1 MISTRIYSLM
11 SSMERKNLNRFL
23 RFIESPYFNVN
34 QSITDLSVYLAQ
46 SIKSGDLNTLLPK
59 EEIWKQILLKKEDY
73 NDLKFRKLCNDLLER
88 FEKFLI
94 TEQLEKSN
102 LLQAN
107 LLLNAI
113 KDHKMVSLVEKQRK
127 KSSRNFSR
135 SLEQQS
141 SDYFLNK
148 YFFARNLQDLVTNY
162 ERKKS
167 QKGKTSFTRDIY
179 DELTT
184 NLDAFYTIEKLRFA
198 TDVLTWRKLYKVD
211 VDVDISQIQDLLSK
225 EKLESTPAIQIY
237 HLLYQLVSNQAG
249 DKEYLKLKDLIKA
262 EIGNFRIVE
271 QREITDALLTY
282 IIKHVNKGDKN
293 ILHELLDLYDWAIE
307 EEVILE
313 NGHLSPTTFRNYVVA
328 GLRISEFEK
337 IESFIESKSEL
348 LKPSQKENAV
358 NFCRARVSFHNKD
371 FSNVLVHLNKVN
383 YDDIWYNINSRYYLL
398 ASYYELDEYEA
409 LTLSINSFL
418 VFLRREKS
426 IEGARKEKQ
435 ISFVKYLKKLLYIR
449 HSKIQLKKLREV
461 IEDNSAVFNKSWL
474 LEKID
479 ELI

>member
-1 MISTRIYSLM
+1 M

-179 DELTT
+179 C
-184 NLDAFYTIEKLRFA
+184 
-198 TDVLTWRKLYKVD
+198 
-211 VDVDISQIQDLLSK
+211 
-225 EKLESTPAIQIY
+225 
-237 HLLYQLVSNQAG
+237 LLYTSPSPR
-249 DKEYLKLKDLIKA
+249 D
-262 EIGNFRIVE
+262 
-271 QREITDALLTY
+271 QR
-282 IIKHVNKGDKN
+282 G
-293 ILHELLDLYDWAIE
+293 
-307 EEVILE
+307 
-313 NGHLSPTTFRNYVVA
+313 SRM
-328 GLRISEFEK
+328 
-337 IESFIESKSEL
+337 
-348 LKPSQKENAV
+348 PS
-358 NFCRARVSFHNKD
+358 
-371 FSNVLVHLNKVN
+371 
-383 YDDIWYNINSRYYLL
+383 
-398 ASYYELDEYEA
+398 
-409 LTLSINSFL
+409 
-418 VFLRREKS
+418 
-426 IEGARKEKQ
+426 
-435 ISFVKYLKKLLYIR
+435 
-449 HSKIQLKKLREV
+449 
-461 IEDNSAVFNKSWL
+461 SA
-474 LEKID
+474 
-479 ELI
+479 